1 MARLRRPTKA
11 CCISPDGIES
21 TMERIPHETANST
34 ADDSNIVGNID
45 QLSRILA
52 HVHDLALGKRLD
64 LLLSITAAVGCRP
77 SVNAGP

>member
-1 MARLRRPTKA
+1 
-11 CCISPDGIES
+11 
-21 TMERIPHETANST
+21 MERIPHEAANST
-34 ADDSNIVGNID
+34 ADYGGVVGDSD